1 MILGELPI
9 KDKLGALQGM
19 VIDNIGIEALSEADG
34 VDKLLLHLEKILMEP
49 SFVRLCRWM
58 DKFENFEQK
67 STWNSERMITEF
79 NKLVNQAKTEFN
91 LFLPPVI

>member
-1 MILGELPI
+1 
-9 KDKLGALQGM
+9 
-19 VIDNIGIEALSEADG
+19 
-34 VDKLLLHLEKILMEP
+34 MEP
-49 SFVRLCRWM
+49 SFVRLWRWM

-91 LFLPPVI
+91 LILPPVMKAAKLVRACNDQVGMLTSSS